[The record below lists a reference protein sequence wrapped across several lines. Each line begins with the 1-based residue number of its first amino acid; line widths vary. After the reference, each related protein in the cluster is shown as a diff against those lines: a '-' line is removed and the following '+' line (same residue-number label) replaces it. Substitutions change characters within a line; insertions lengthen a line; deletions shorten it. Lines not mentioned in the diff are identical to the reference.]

1 MKTPAKIST
10 RHKWGEAVR
19 FQFKT
24 ERCCSR
30 CELVRVTRHDD
41 PQGRPWIE
49 WWRDLEQIK
58 SEATPLCDARLQ
70 RELADNLEVT
80 A

>member
-1 MKTPAKIST
+1 MKKPPKIST
-10 RHKWGEAVR
+10 RHKWGDRVP

-24 ERCCSR
+24 ERQCAR

-41 PQGRPWIE
+41 PNGRPWIE
-49 WWRDLEQIK
+49 WWRDSEQIR
-58 SEATPLCDARLQ
+58 SDVTPLCDARLE
-70 RELADNLEVT
+70 RELADNLEVV